1 MASEKVLV
9 FDNVSVTYP
18 GQQNKAVEKIS
29 FEIKEGSITT
39 MIGPNGSGKSTL
51 IKAMLGI
58 MDYEG
63 EIKVWGKEVAL
74 VYEKIGFVPQRYV
87 FDRHFPV
94 SVEEFVGMPV
104 MDQQIRGKKVRQAL
118 KAATVTE
125 LSKRLLDQ
133 LSGGQ
138 LQRVL
143 LARALVNEPQ
153 LLVLDEPEAGVDVGG
168 EQSLYDL
175 LEELTHEKKLTV
187 LVASHELDVVYTYA
201 DQVVCLNK
209 RMVCSGKPREVL
221 KQSVFEELYGR
232 ELKFYGHT
240 HSDRGVK

>member
-1 MASEKVLV
+1 MVNDLVLALAG
-9 FDNVSVTYP
+9 VSIHYP
-18 GQQNKAVEKIS
+18 GQKNWAVEKVS
-29 FEIKEGSITT
+29 FEVNSGSITT
-39 MIGPNGSGKSTL
+39 IIGPNGSGKSTL
-51 IKAMLGI
+51 IKAILGL

-63 EIKVWGKEVAL
+63 EILVWGKAVEQ
-74 VYEKIGFVPQRYV
+74 VYKRIGFVPQRYE

-94 SVEEFVGMPV
+94 SVAEFVGMPV
-104 MDQQIRGKKVRQAL
+104 LDPRSKKQQITQAL
-118 KAATVTE
+118 KAGAVE
-125 LSKRLLDQ
+125 KLKDKLLDE

-143 LARALVNEPQ
+143 LARALVNQPD

-168 EQSLYDL
+168 EQNLYDL
-175 LEELTHEKKLTV
+175 LESLVKERNLTV

-201 DQVVCLNK
+201 DQVLCLNR

-240 HSDRGVK
+240 HGKRDRE